1 MSVGKSPTSEA
12 APEPSRAPARSRAA
26 TRARLLEAGTE
37 LFAAEG
43 LHAVS
48 SARIARAAG
57 VAAGTFYLH
66 FKDKQA
72 LFHEIV
78 FAAFAE
84 LRDRQARARAAT
96 DSDFAGQLR
105 ASTTELVAFAGE
117 NRSLISIV
125 FGPDHEAAS
134 VGEDV
139 LGAILPDLEA
149 ALGAR
154 AAAGELPGRLHTGVA
169 AQALLGQTARVIAW
183 WVEDP
188 SRASRDEIVDSL
200 LQMHPARPEPKE
212 RS

>member
-1 MSVGKSPTSEA
+1 MSVGKSPPETA
-12 APEPSRAPARSRAA
+12 QEPSGAPARSRTA

-57 VAAGTFYLH
+57 VASGTFYLH
-66 FKDKQA
+66 FKDKHA

-78 FAAFAE
+78 FAAFAQ
-84 LRDRQARARAAT
+84 LRERQARARAAA
-96 DSDFAGQLR
+96 DSDPEGQLR

-125 FGPDHEAAS
+125 FGPDREAAS

-188 SRASRDEIVDSL
+188 GRASSDEIVDSL
-200 LQMHPARPEPKE
+200 LQMHPARPAEPKE